1 MKTNQHLAIVAI
13 NVENMSNGIHKDIR
27 WIWKLSYGR
36 RVTLAMC
43 CLTEIVNMAV
53 SILFVWLSKH
63 LIDIATGVAI
73 GSIATYAVYLVTCI
87 VTQLALSALSTR
99 IEARQEILMRSDI
112 RCRLFS
118 KIMESRWTGKES
130 LHSGDTLNRLM
141 EDVSEVSE
149 TVCITVPK
157 LSGAVAQL
165 FMATYF
171 VYRVDWKLAIILFLT
186 MPVAIAL
193 SKSCILKLRRLNRAI
208 KDSDSKVQSHIQ
220 DNIQH
225 RTLISA
231 LEHTDTSITE
241 LADKQSELTDKVM
254 VKTDYSLFART
265 MIRLGFSGGY
275 ALVLVWGVLGLQS
288 GTLTFGMMAAFLQLV
303 GQIQRP
309 AIEMSREI
317 PGFIKTLASAQRLS
331 ELDSLPQ
338 ENKENPVM
346 LQGTA
351 GIKIESVSFAYP
363 DGNRK
368 IFDNFSYDFTPG
380 SLTAICGETGIGKS
394 TLIRLILAQLEPDAG
409 SISLYS
415 SQTDIKEKARPATRC
430 NFVYVPQGNTLISG
444 TIRDNLL
451 IGNSKASDEE
461 MRTALHTAVADF
473 VYELADG
480 IDTVCGESGAGLSE
494 GQAQRIAIARG
505 LLRPGSIL
513 LLDEPS
519 SALDKET
526 ETKLFS
532 RLESSAENKTVI
544 IITHRDATS
553 RLCNNTLQ
561 LS

>member
-1 MKTNQHLAIVAI
+1 MNNEIY
-13 NVENMSNGIHKDIR
+13 KDIK
-27 WIWKLSYGR
+27 WIWQLSSGR
-36 RVTLAMC
+36 RAKIALC
-43 CLTEIVNMAV
+43 GLIEIVNMAV

-63 LIDIATGVAI
+63 LIDIATGASS
-73 GSIATYAVYLVTCI
+73 GSIATNAAYLITCI
-87 VTQLALSALSTR
+87 AVQLALSALSTR
-99 IEARQEILMRSDI
+99 IEARQEIRMRSDI
-112 RCRLFS
+112 RCRLFAR
-118 KIMESRWTGKES
+118 IMESRWTGKES

-149 TVCITVPK
+149 TVCITIPK
-157 LSGAVAQL
+157 LSGAIAQL
-165 FMATYF
+165 LMATYF
-171 VYRVDWKLAIILFLT
+171 VYRVDWKLALILFLT
-186 MPVAIAL
+186 MPVAILL
-193 SKSCILKLRRLNRAI
+193 SKSCILKLRRLNRDI

-231 LEHTDTSITE
+231 LEHTDASIAE
-241 LADKQSELTDKVM
+241 LVNRQSELSSKVM

-331 ELDSLPQ
+331 ELDALPQ
-338 ENKENPVM
+338 ESKERPVM
-346 LQGTA
+346 MQGTA
-351 GIKIESVSFAYP
+351 GIRIESISFAYP

-368 IFDNFSYDFTPG
+368 IFDNFSYDFKPG
-380 SLTAICGETGIGKS
+380 SLTAISGETGIGKS
-394 TLIRLILAQLEPDAG
+394 TLIRLILAQLEPETG
-409 SISLYS
+409 SISLYVDGNN
-415 SQTDIKEKARPATRC
+415 TAEKARPATRC

-444 TIRDNLL
+444 TIRENLL
-451 IGNSKASDEE
+451 IGNPNASDDE
-461 MRTALHTAVADF
+461 METALHTAVADF
-473 VYELADG
+473 VFKLKDG
-480 IDTVCGESGAGLSE
+480 LDTICGESGAGLSE

-519 SALDKET
+519 SALDKDT
-526 ETKLFS
+526 EIKLFS
-532 RLESSAENKTVI
+532 RLASQTAGKTVI
-544 IITHRDATS
+544 VITHRDATS
-553 RLCNNTLQ
+553 SLCKNNLM

>member
-1 MKTNQHLAIVAI
+1 MN
-13 NVENMSNGIHKDIR
+13 NGIYKDIR
-27 WIWKLSYGR
+27 WIWRLSYGR
-36 RVTLAMC
+36 RGTLALC
-43 CLTEIVNMAV
+43 SLIEIANMAV

-63 LIDIATGVAI
+63 LIDIATGASD
-73 GSIATYAVYLVTCI
+73 GNIATYAAYLATCI
-87 VTQLALSALSTR
+87 VAQLALSAFSTR
-99 IEARQEILMRSDI
+99 VEARQEIRMRSDI

-118 KIMESRWTGKES
+118 RIMESRWTGKES

-149 TVCITVPK
+149 TVCIIVPK
-157 LSGAVAQL
+157 LSGAIAQL

-171 VYRVDWKLAIILFLT
+171 VYRIDWKLAIILFLT

-193 SKSCILKLRRLNRAI
+193 SKSCVLKLRRLNRDI

-231 LEHTDTSITE
+231 LEHTNTSITE
-241 LADKQSELTDKVM
+241 LEDKQSELTDKVM

-275 ALVLVWGVLGLQS
+275 ALVLIWGVLGLQS

-338 ENKENPVM
+338 ESKENSVM
-346 LQGTA
+346 IAGTA
-351 GIKIESVSFAYP
+351 GIKVESISFAYP
-363 DGNRK
+363 DSNRK
-368 IFDNFSYDFTPG
+368 IFDNLSYNFKPG

-394 TLIRLILAQLEPDAG
+394 TLIRLILAQLEPETG

-415 SQTDIKEKARPATRC
+415 DVNNAMEKARPATRC

-451 IGNSKASDEE
+451 IGNPNAGDVE
-461 MRTALHTAVADF
+461 MREALHTAVADF
-473 VYELADG
+473 VFDFPNGL
-480 IDTVCGESGAGLSE
+480 DTICGESGAGLSE

-526 ETKLFS
+526 EAKLFS

-544 IITHRDATS
+544 INTHRDATS